1 MARVLFALAALAL
14 ASGCGGASAPPVE
27 LDGLWSSGPAAC
39 AADVGVRFTPG
50 AIVAAYEDQSET
62 LFAQPQY
69 QVVSNEP
76 FRVRIEYRLPRRPGG
91 GGVAG
96 ARGVLVV
103 AETEDGRL
111 MAESHSMRDGRT
123 GAARMRMK
131 DDPAFALL
139 ALEPCG
145 PRRGRSPGLRGLT

>member
-1 MARVLFALAALAL
+1 MARLLFAFAALAL
-14 ASGCGGASAPPVE
+14 ASGCGGASAPPAE
-27 LDGLWSSGPAAC
+27 LDGLWSSGPAGC
-39 AADVGVRFTPG
+39 EADVGVRFTEH
-50 AIVAAYEDQSET
+50 AIVAAYEDQNET
-62 LFAQPQY
+62 LFAHPRY
-69 QVVSNEP
+69 DVIDTEP
-76 FRVRIEYRLPRRPGG
+76 FRVRIEYQLPRRPGG

-103 AETEDGRL
+103 METDDGRL
-111 MAESHSMRDGRT
+111 MAERHAMLDGRT

-131 DDPAFALL
+131 EDPALALL